1 MRLFI
6 AEKASLARAI
16 AAVLPQPQKASKLYI
31 EAGGDIVAWAAGHIL
46 EQVMPEQYDE
56 KYKRWNIAD
65 LPIIPREWK
74 MSVKKESKDL
84 FYNLKTLLKKAD
96 SVVHAG
102 DCDREGQL
110 LVDEI
115 LEYCG
120 YKGAVQRILIRDM
133 NPDAIRKALSE
144 LKPNEDFRGDRDA
157 ARARSQADW
166 LHGMNMT
173 RLYTK
178 LAEEKGYNGPPL
190 RIGRVKTPVTAL
202 VVRRDLEIEN
212 FKPKP
217 YWLLRADVKMPYGAF
232 LATWKPKEEQTG
244 LDEEGRLVDKAIGD
258 ALAETLK
265 GQEAKVIKHES
276 KKHKI
281 KPPLGFSLPQLQIAA
296 SKKHDLSPAKV
307 LSICQKLYERGILTY
322 PRSDCEYL
330 PEPHQK
336 DAAKIMELIEKLSS
350 ITIPVEVDFRRK
362 TPVFNSK
369 KVEEHHAIIPS
380 ALSQATEQLEGD
392 EAMIFDLVARR
403 YISFFML
410 DHEYL
415 QINVVAKIGEE
426 SFTASGREVK
436 VEGWKAIEKGEE
448 KQDENEEEGE
458 EDTRKLPP
466 MTEGDIG
473 FCRELQ
479 LQEKKTKAP
488 PRFTEAS
495 LLKAMNEVHRFVA
508 DFKLKKVL
516 KETDGVGTA
525 ATQAGII
532 QELIDF
538 GQLSKQKK
546 QLISTP
552 PARNLI
558 QALPEAI
565 TLPDLTALWEMEFR
579 NIKEGKTT
587 LVEVMQKLEKEI
599 RDRILTSSAITV
611 LSDGSTPSVPNSA
624 KSKSHSSK
632 SYEVKCPRC
641 GAAMIR
647 RNGKNGLFWG
657 CSKYPE
663 CRSTAS
669 DKDGKAVFQNQQ
681 KEETTL

>member
-6 AEKASLARAI
+6 AEKPSLGRAI
-16 AAVLPQPQKASKLYI
+16 AAVLGQPQKMTKTHI
-31 EAGGDIVAWAAGHIL
+31 EAGTDIVAWAAGHLL
-46 EQVMPEQYDE
+46 EQLPPDQYDE
-56 KYKRWNIAD
+56 KYKRWNLAD
-65 LPIIPREWK
+65 LPIIPEKWK
-74 MSVKKESKDL
+74 LNVRQGSKDL
-84 FYNLKTLLKKAD
+84 FNNLKRLLEKAD
-96 SVVHAG
+96 EVIHAG
-102 DCDREGQL
+102 DVDREGQL
-110 LVDEI
+110 LIDEI
-115 LEYCG
+115 LEYCKYEG
-120 YKGAVQRILIRDM
+120 PVLRLQIRDT
-133 NPDAIRKALSE
+133 NPDAVREALVSLE
-144 LKPNEDFRGDRDA
+144 PNENFSGNRDA
-157 ARARSQADW
+157 ARARGRADW

-178 LAEEKGYNGPPL
+178 LAEKKGYKGPPL

-202 VVRRDLEIEN
+202 VVRRDLEIES
-212 FKPKP
+212 FTPKP
-217 YWLLRADVKMPYGAF
+217 YWVLRADIKVPYGAF
-232 LATWKPKEEQTG
+232 LAIWKPKEEQTG
-244 LDEEGRLVDKAIGD
+244 LDEEGRLVEKTIGD
-258 ALAETLK
+258 ALADTLK
-265 GQEAKVIKHES
+265 GQEAKIIKHES

-307 LSICQKLYERGILTY
+307 LSICQRLYERGILTY

-336 DAAKIMELIEKLSS
+336 DASKVIGLIEKLSPV
-350 ITIPVEVDFRRK
+350 TIPVEVDFK
-362 TPVFNSK
+362 KKAPVFNSK

-380 ALSQATEQLEGD
+380 VRSQATEQLEGD

-415 QINVVAKIGEE
+415 QSNVIAEISEE
-426 SFTASGREVK
+426 SFAASGREIK
-436 VEGWKAIEKGEE
+436 VNGWKAIEHEE
-448 KQDENEEEGE
+448 ENQEENEEDD
-458 EDTRKLPP
+458 DTRKLPP

-473 FCRELQ
+473 VCRELQ

-508 DFKLKKVL
+508 DSKIKKVL
-516 KETDGVGTA
+516 KETDGIGTA

-565 TLPDLTALWEMEFR
+565 TLPDLTAIWELEFR
-579 NIKEGKTT
+579 KIKEGKTT
-587 LVEVMQKLEKEI
+587 LDETMQKIEKEI
-599 RDRILTSSAITV
+599 RDRVLTSSAITV
-611 LSDGSTPSVPNSA
+611 SSDEGKRQSSPNPT
-624 KSKSHSSK
+624 KQPQKHD
-632 SYEVKCPRC
+632 VRCPRC
-641 GAAMIR
+641 GATMIR
-647 RNGKNGLFWG
+647 RNGKNGPFWG

-669 DKDGKAVFQNQQ
+669 DKDGKAVFQKQ